1 VTARFLGRL
10 RRRGRSDVESGPP
23 GLHHGLAIVNYDRLD
38 EKKVIAQLTH
48 LSRLEL
54 DDIEEYER
62 SHRARPAILERL
74 HYARLGGV
82 DAATAKAVGDYERS
96 AELRHGAPRTSGLD
110 EREALRQEARYHRE
124 RLDLYRA
131 KMYGGRAISDSKLRE
146 LKRAADGAA
155 ARLARAE
162 EADRA
167 AGGDDGRGTA

>member
-10 RRRGRSDVESGPP
+10 RRRARTDVESGPP
-23 GLHHGLAIVNYDRLD
+23 APHHGLAIANYDRLN

-62 SHRARPAILERL
+62 AHRARPAILERL

-82 DAATAKAVGDYERS
+82 DAATAKAVGNYERS
-96 AELRHGAPRTSGLD
+96 AERRHGARTSALD
-110 EREALRQEARYHRE
+110 EREALRQEASYHRE
-124 RLDLYRA
+124 RLELYRA

-146 LKRAADGAA
+146 LKRAADGAT

-167 AGGDDGRGTA
+167 AGGDDGGVTT

>member
-1 VTARFLGRL
+1 MTARFFGRL
-10 RRRGRSDVESGPP
+10 RRRAPSDVESDPSGS
-23 GLHHGLAIVNYDRLD
+23 HHGLAIVNYDRLN
-38 EKKVIAQLTH
+38 EKKVIAQLAH

-54 DDIEEYER
+54 DDIEKYER

-96 AELRHGAPRTSGLD
+96 AELRHGARTSALD

-124 RLDLYRA
+124 RLELYRA
-131 KMYGGRAISDSKLRE
+131 KMYGGRPISDSKLRE
-146 LKRAADGAA
+146 LKRAADAA
-155 ARLARAE
+155 TARLARAE

-167 AGGDDGRGTA
+167 AGGDDAGTA